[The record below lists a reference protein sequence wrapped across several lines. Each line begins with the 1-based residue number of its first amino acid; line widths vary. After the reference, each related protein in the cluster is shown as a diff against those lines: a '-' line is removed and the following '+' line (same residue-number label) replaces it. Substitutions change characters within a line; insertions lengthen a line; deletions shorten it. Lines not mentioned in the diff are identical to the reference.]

1 MALKASDIQKKLP
14 DGGKKNCKECG
25 FPTCFAFAMKLAS
38 GAVSVQKCPYLPA
51 EVKTEL
57 EEGLAPPIRL
67 VTIGTGENSFSMGE
81 EEVIYRHE
89 KTFYRPSGVAI
100 LITDKEDEGTISA
113 KINKLKTL
121 QFDRVGQKLKA
132 NLFALKYAGNSEKYL
147 GLVKRVAAEGFPVVL
162 ICEDLDILF
171 KARDLI
177 ADKNPL
183 LYPITKENLDA
194 ALPKLKAKPS
204 PVGVKTS
211 GIEEIIP
218 ITKRLKE
225 EGILDIVLDPSPKSL
240 KEMIRDYTLIRR
252 AALKKTFRPLGYP
265 ILSLPCLLAE
275 NKMEETLLASAGMIK
290 YAGIVVLSDFEKEML
305 YPLLVLRQNIF
316 TDPRVPLAVE
326 QKIYEIGSVSP
337 ESPVL
342 LTTNFALTYFAVASE
357 IENSKIP
364 AFLCVKDTEGL
375 CVLAAWSTGKFSGD
389 TAGPFLKK
397 IGIGDKVKNKR
408 VIIPGFAARIK
419 GELEEELQGW
429 EVIVGPREASDLPA
443 FLPQIIEKWKS
454 QSK

>member
-38 GAVSVQKCPYLPA
+38 GAVTVDKCPYLPG
-51 EVKTEL
+51 EIKTEL
-57 EEGLAPPIRL
+57 EEALAPPIRL
-67 VTIGTGENSFSMGE
+67 VTIGTGENALSIGE

-89 KTFYRPSGVAI
+89 KTFYRPTGIAI
-100 LITDKEDEGTISA
+100 LITDKEDEATVSA
-113 KINKLKTL
+113 KINKLKAL
-121 QFDRVGQKLKA
+121 QFDRVGQKLRA
-132 NLFALKYAGNSEKYL
+132 NLYALKYEGNAEKYL

-162 ICEDLDILF
+162 ICEDLETLF

-194 ALPKLKAKPS
+194 ALPKLKAKPA
-204 PVGVKTS
+204 PIGVKTN
-211 GIEEIIP
+211 GVEEIIP

-225 EGILDIVLDPSPKSL
+225 EGILDIVLDPTPKSL

-265 ILSLPCLLAE
+265 ILSLPCMLAE
-275 NKMEETLLASAGMIK
+275 NKMEETLLASAGVIK

-326 QKIYEIGSVSP
+326 QKIYEIGVVTD

-364 AFLCVKDTEGL
+364 AYLCVKDTEGL

-397 IGIGDKVKNKR
+397 IGVGDKVKNKR

-429 EVIVGPREASDLPA
+429 DVIVGPREASDLPA
-443 FLPQIIEKWKS
+443 FLPQMIEKWKS
-454 QSK
+454 QIK

>member
-38 GAVSVQKCPYLPA
+38 GAVSVQKCTYLPDEIKA
-51 EVKTEL
+51 EL
-57 EEGLAPPIRL
+57 EEALAPPIKL
-67 VTIGTGENSFSMGE
+67 VTIGTGKNAMSMGE

-89 KTFYRPSGVAI
+89 KTFYRPSGIAI
-100 LITDKEDEGTISA
+100 LISDKEDEGTISA
-113 KINKLKTL
+113 KIEKLKTF
-121 QFDRVGQKLKA
+121 QFDRVGQKLRA
-132 NLFALKYAGNSEKYL
+132 NLYALQYAGNADKYL
-147 GLVKRVAAEGFPVVL
+147 TLVKRVAAEEFPITL
-162 ICEDLDILF
+162 ICEDLDLLF

-183 LYPITKENLDA
+183 LYPITKDNLEV
-194 ALPKLKAKPS
+194 ALPKLKEKPA
-204 PVGVKTS
+204 PIGVRAN
-211 GIEEIIP
+211 GVEEIIP

-225 EGILDIVLDPSPKSL
+225 EGIQDIVLDPSPKSL
-240 KEMIRDYTLIRR
+240 NEMIKEYTLIRR
-252 AALKKTFRPLGYP
+252 GALKKAFRPLGYP
-265 ILSLPCLLAE
+265 ILSLPCMLAE
-275 NKMEETLLASAGMIK
+275 NKLEETLLASAGVIK

-326 QKIYEIGSVSP
+326 QKIYEIGTVSA

-364 AFLCVKDTEGL
+364 AYLCVKDTEGL

-443 FLPQIIEKWKS
+443 YLPQMIEKWKS
-454 QSK
+454 QSR

>member
-38 GAVSVQKCPYLPA
+38 GAVSVQKCPYLPP
-51 EVKTEL
+51 EIKTEL

-67 VTIGTGENSFSMGE
+67 VTIGTGENAFSIGE

-89 KTFYRPSGVAI
+89 KTFYRPSGIALFI
-100 LITDKEDEGTISA
+100 SDNEDEGTISA
-113 KINKLKTL
+113 KIEKLKKF
-121 QFDRVGQKLKA
+121 QFDRVGQKLRA
-132 NLFALKYAGNSEKYL
+132 NLFALQYGGNAEKYL
-147 GLVKRVAAEGFPVVL
+147 NLVKRVAAEGYPILL
-162 ICEDLDILF
+162 ICEDIDLLF

-177 ADKNPL
+177 ADQNPL
-183 LYPITKENLDA
+183 LYPITKDNLEA
-194 ALPKLKAKPS
+194 ALPKLKAKPA
-204 PVGVKTS
+204 PIGVKTS
-211 GIEEIIP
+211 SIEEIIP
-218 ITKRLKE
+218 ITQRLKE
-225 EGILDIVLDPSPKSL
+225 EGLQDIAIDPSPKTL
-240 KEMIRDYTLIRR
+240 KDMIRDYTLIRR

-265 ILSLPCLLAE
+265 ILSFPCGIAE
-275 NKMEETLLASAGMIK
+275 NKMEEAMLASAGVIK
-290 YAGIVVLSDFEKEML
+290 YAGIIVLSDFEKEIL

-326 QKIYEIGSVSP
+326 QKIYEIGAVSP

-357 IENSKIP
+357 IENSKVP
-364 AFLCVKDTEGL
+364 AYLCVKDTEGL

-419 GELEEELQGW
+419 GELEEELPGW

-443 FLPQIIEKWKS
+443 YLPQMIEKWKS

>member
-38 GAVSVQKCPYLPA
+38 GAVTVDKCSYLPG
-51 EVKTEL
+51 EIKTEL
-57 EEGLAPPIRL
+57 EEALAPPIRL
-67 VTIGTGENSFSMGE
+67 VTIGTGENALSIGE

-89 KTFYRPSGVAI
+89 KTFYRPSGIAI
-100 LITDKEDEGTISA
+100 LITDKEDEATVSA
-113 KINKLKTL
+113 KMNKLKTL

-132 NLFALKYAGNSEKYL
+132 NLFALKYEGNGEKYL
-147 GLVKRVAAEGFPVVL
+147 GLVKRVGAEGYPIVL
-162 ICEDLDILF
+162 ICDDLDTLF

-194 ALPKLKAKPS
+194 ALPKLKVKPA
-204 PVGVKTS
+204 PIGVKAN

-218 ITKRLKE
+218 ITQRLKE

-240 KEMIRDYTLIRR
+240 KEMVKDYTLIRR

-265 ILSLPCLLAE
+265 ILSLPCMLAG
-275 NKMEETLLASAGMIK
+275 NKMEETLLASAGVIK

-305 YPLLVLRQNIF
+305 YPLLVLRQNIY

-326 QKIYEIGSVSP
+326 QKIYEIGAVSE

-357 IENSKIP
+357 IENSKVP
-364 AFLCVKDTEGL
+364 AYLCVKDTEGL

-397 IGIGDKVKNKR
+397 VGIGDKVKNKR

-443 FLPQIIEKWKS
+443 YLPQMIEKWKS

>member
-25 FPTCFAFAMKLAS
+25 FPTCFAFAMKLAT
-38 GAVSVQKCPYLPA
+38 GAVSVQKCSYLPD
-51 EVKTEL
+51 EIKTEL
-57 EEGLAPPIRL
+57 EEALAPPIKL
-67 VTIGTGENSFSMGE
+67 VTIGTGENALRIGE

-89 KTFYRPSGVAI
+89 KTFYRPPGIAI
-100 LITDKEDEGTISA
+100 LISDQEEEASITA
-113 KINKLKTL
+113 KIDKLKAF

-132 NLFALKYAGNSEKYL
+132 DLFALKYGGNTDKYL
-147 GLVKRVAAEGFPVVL
+147 GLVKKVAGEGFPIVL
-162 ICEDLDILF
+162 MCEDLDTLF

-183 LYPITKENLDA
+183 LYPITKENFEA
-194 ALPKLKAKPS
+194 ALPKLKAKPA
-204 PVGVKTS
+204 PIGVKTA
-211 GIEEIIP
+211 GIEEAIP

-225 EGILDIVLDPSPKSL
+225 EGILDVVLDPSPKSL

-265 ILSLPCLLAE
+265 ILSFPCLLAGD
-275 NKMEETLLASAGMIK
+275 KMEETLLASAAVAK
-290 YAGIVVLSDFEKEML
+290 YAGIIVLSDFEKEML

-326 QKIYEIGSVSP
+326 QKIYEIGAVSP

-364 AFLCVKDTEGL
+364 AYLCVKDTEGL

-397 IGIGDKVKNKR
+397 TGVGEKVKSKR

-429 EVIVGPREASDLPA
+429 EVVVGPREASDLPA
-443 FLPQIIEKWKS
+443 FLPQMIEKWKS
-454 QSK
+454 QNK

>member
-1 MALKASDIQKKLP
+1 MAIKASDIQKKLP
-14 DGGKKNCKECG
+14 EGGKKNCKECG

-38 GAVSVQKCPYLPA
+38 GAVTVDKCPYLPG
-51 EVKTEL
+51 EIKTEL
-57 EEGLAPPIRL
+57 AEALAPPIKL
-67 VTIGTGENSFSMGE
+67 VTIGVGEKALSIGE

-89 KTFYRPSGVAI
+89 KTFYRPTGIAI
-100 LITDKEDEGTISA
+100 LITDKEEEGAISN
-113 KINKLKTL
+113 KINKLKSL
-121 QFDRVGQKLKA
+121 QFDRVGQKLQA
-132 NLFALKYAGNSEKYL
+132 NLFALKFEGNMEKYL
-147 GLVKRVAAEGFPVVL
+147 NLVERTAAEGFPILL
-162 ICEDLDILF
+162 ICEDVETLF

-183 LYPITKENLDA
+183 LYPITKDNLDVV
-194 ALPKLKAKPS
+194 LPKLKTKPAAI
-204 PVGVKTS
+204 GIRGN

-225 EGILDIVLDPSPKSL
+225 EGIQNIVLDSSPKSL
-240 KEMIRDYTLIRR
+240 REMVKDYTLIRR

-265 ILSLPCLLAE
+265 ILSLPYLFAE
-275 NKMEETLLASAGMIK
+275 NKVEEILLASAGVIK
-290 YAGIVVLSDFEKEML
+290 YASIVVLSDFEKETI
-305 YPLLVLRQNIF
+305 YPLLVLRQNVY

-326 QKIYEIGSVSP
+326 QKVYEIGAVSR
-337 ESPVL
+337 ESPIL

-357 IENSKIP
+357 IENSKVP

-375 CVLAAWSTGKFSGD
+375 CVLAAWATGKFSGD
-389 TAGPFLKK
+389 TAGQFIKK
-397 IGIGDKVKNKR
+397 TGVGDKVKNKR
-408 VIIPGFAARIK
+408 VIIPGLAARIK
-419 GELEEELQGW
+419 GELEEELPGW

>member
-38 GAVSVQKCPYLPA
+38 GAVTVDKCPYLPG
-51 EVKTEL
+51 EIKTEL
-57 EEGLAPPIRL
+57 EEALAPPIRL
-67 VTIGTGENSFSMGE
+67 VTIGVGENALSIGE

-89 KTFYRPSGVAI
+89 KTFYRPSGIAI
-100 LITDKEDEGTISA
+100 LITEKEDEGTIST

-132 NLFALKYAGNSEKYL
+132 NLFALKYAGNAEKYL
-147 GLVKRVAAEGFPVVL
+147 GLVKRAGAEGFPIIL
-162 ICEDLDILF
+162 ICEDLDLLF

-183 LYPITKENLDA
+183 LYPITKENLEA
-194 ALPKLKAKPS
+194 ALPKIKAKPT
-204 PVGVKTS
+204 PIGVKTS
-211 GIEEIIP
+211 GIEEIVP
-218 ITKRLKE
+218 ITQRLKE

-240 KEMIRDYTLIRR
+240 KEMVRDYTLIRR

-265 ILSLPCLLAE
+265 ILSLPCMLAE
-275 NKMEETLLASAGMIK
+275 NKMEETLLASAGVIK

-326 QKIYEIGSVSP
+326 QKIYEIGTVSP

-364 AFLCVKDTEGL
+364 AYLCVKDTEGL

-397 IGIGDKVKNKR
+397 IGVGDKVKNKR

-419 GELEEELQGW
+419 GELEEELEGW

-443 FLPQIIEKWKS
+443 FLPQIVEKWKS

>member
-14 DGGKKNCKECG
+14 EGGKKNCKECG

-38 GAVSVQKCPYLPA
+38 GAVTVDKCPYLPA
-51 EVKTEL
+51 EIKTEL
-57 EEGLAPPIRL
+57 EEALAPPIRL
-67 VTIGTGENSFSMGE
+67 VTIGTGENALSIGE

-89 KTFYRPSGVAI
+89 KTFYRPSGIGI
-100 LITDKEDEGTISA
+100 LLTDQEDEATTSG
-113 KINKLKTL
+113 KIQKLKTL

-132 NLFALKYAGNSEKYL
+132 NLFALKYTGNAEKYL
-147 GLVKRVAAEGFPVVL
+147 ALVKRVAAEGYPVVL
-162 ICEDLDILF
+162 ICEDLELLF

-194 ALPKLKAKPS
+194 ALPKIKAKPT
-204 PVGVKTS
+204 PIGVKAT
-211 GIEEIIP
+211 GIEAIIP
-218 ITKRLKE
+218 ITQRLKE

-240 KEMIRDYTLIRR
+240 KDMIRDYTLIRR

-265 ILSLPCLLAE
+265 ILSLPCMLAE
-275 NKMEETLLASAGMIK
+275 NKMEETLLASAGVIK

-326 QKIYEIGSVSP
+326 QKIYEIGAVTP
-337 ESPVL
+337 DSPVL

-357 IENSKIP
+357 IENSKVP
-364 AFLCVKDTEGL
+364 AYLCVKDTEGL

-397 IGIGDKVKNKR
+397 IGIGDKVTNKR
-408 VIIPGFAARIK
+408 VIIPGLAARIK

-443 FLPQIIEKWKS
+443 YLPQMIEKWKS
-454 QSK
+454 QSR

>member
-14 DGGKKNCKECG
+14 EGGKKNCKECG

-38 GAVSVQKCPYLPA
+38 GAVSVQKCSYLSA

-57 EEGLAPPIRL
+57 EEALAPPIKL
-67 VTIGTGENSFSMGE
+67 VTVGTGENAISMGE

-89 KTFYRPSGVAI
+89 KTFYRPSGIAI
-100 LITDKEDEGTISA
+100 LITDKEEEATISA

-132 NLFALKYAGNSEKYL
+132 NLFALKYAGNAEKYL
-147 GLVKRVAAEGFPVVL
+147 GLVKRVATEGFPIVL
-162 ICEDLDILF
+162 ICEDLDTLF

-194 ALPKLKAKPS
+194 ALPKIKAKPT
-204 PVGVKTS
+204 PIGIKTV

-225 EGILDIVLDPSPKSL
+225 EGIQDIVLDPSPKSL

-265 ILSLPCLLAE
+265 ILSLPCLLTE
-275 NKMEETLLASAGMIK
+275 DKMEETMLASVGMVK
-290 YAGIVVLSDFEKEML
+290 YAGIVVLSDFEKESL

-326 QKIYEIGSVSP
+326 QKIYEIGAVSP

-364 AFLCVKDTEGL
+364 AYLCVKDTEGL

-397 IGIGDKVKNKR
+397 IGVGDKIKNKR

-443 FLPQIIEKWKS
+443 FLPQMIEKWKS

>member
-38 GAVSVQKCPYLPA
+38 GAVSVDKCHYLPD
-51 EVKTEL
+51 EIKTEL
-57 EEGLAPPIRL
+57 EEALAPPIKL
-67 VTIGTGENSFSMGE
+67 VTIGVGENALSIGE

-89 KTFYRPSGVAI
+89 KTFYRAPGIAI
-100 LITDKEDEGTISA
+100 LISDQDDEGTISA
-113 KINKLKTL
+113 KINKLKTF
-121 QFDRVGQKLKA
+121 QFDRVGQKLRA
-132 NLFALKYAGNSEKYL
+132 NLYALKYAGNAEKYL
-147 GLVKRVAAEGFPVVL
+147 GIVKKVGQEGFPILL
-162 ICEDLDILF
+162 ISEDLDILF

-183 LYPITKENLDA
+183 LYPITKEKLDT
-194 ALPKLKAKPS
+194 ALPKIKEKPTPIGIKAK
-204 PVGVKTS
+204 
-211 GIEEIIP
+211 GIDEIIP
-218 ITKRLKE
+218 LTKRLKE
-225 EGILDIVLDPSPKSL
+225 EGILDVVLDPSPQSL
-240 KEMIRDYTLIRR
+240 QEMVRDYTLIRR

-265 ILSLPCLLAE
+265 ILSLPCMLTRD
-275 NKMEETLLASAGMIK
+275 KMEEVLFASAGVVK
-290 YAGIVVLSDFEKEML
+290 YAGIIVLSDFDKTIL

-326 QKIYEIGSVSP
+326 QKIYEIGTVTD

-364 AFLCVKDTEGL
+364 AYLCVKDTEGL

-389 TAGPFLKK
+389 TAGPFMKK
-397 IGIGDKVKNKR
+397 IGVGDKVKNKR

-443 FLPQIIEKWKS
+443 FLPQVVEKWKS
-454 QSK
+454 QGK

>member
-14 DGGKKNCKECG
+14 DAGKKNCKECG
-25 FPTCFAFAMKLAS
+25 FPTCFAFAMKLTS
-38 GAVSVQKCPYLPA
+38 GAVSVQKCPYLPEA
-51 EVKTEL
+51 VRAEL
-57 EEGLAPPIRL
+57 EEGLAPPIKL
-67 VTIGTGENSFSMGE
+67 VAIGTGEKAFSIGE

-89 KTFYRPSGVAI
+89 KTFYRAPGIAI
-100 LITDKEDEGTISA
+100 LITDQEDEGTVSS

-132 NLFALKYAGNSEKYL
+132 NLFALKYAGNTDKYFA
-147 GLVKRVAAEGFPVVL
+147 LVKRVAEEGFPLVL
-162 ICEDLDILF
+162 ICEDPDTLF
-171 KARDLI
+171 KARDLV

-183 LYPITKENLDA
+183 LYPITKDNLNA
-194 ALPKLKAKPS
+194 ALPRLKAKPT
-204 PVGVKTS
+204 PIGVKAN

-225 EGILDIVLDPSPKSL
+225 EGVLDIVLDPSPKSL
-240 KEMIRDYTLIRR
+240 KEMVRDYTIIRR

-265 ILSLPCLLAE
+265 ILSLPFTLTGNA
-275 NKMEETLLASAGMIK
+275 MEEVVLASAAVVK
-290 YAGIVVLSDFEKEML
+290 YAGIIVLSDFQKEML

-326 QKIYEIGSVSP
+326 QKIYEIGAVTS

-357 IENSKIP
+357 VENSKIP
-364 AFLCVKDTEGL
+364 AYLCIKDTEGL

-389 TAGPFLKK
+389 TAGPFIKK
-397 IGIGDKVKNKR
+397 IGIGDKIKNKR
-408 VIIPGFAARIK
+408 VIIPGLAARIK

-429 EVIVGPREASDLPA
+429 EVIVGPREASDLPT

>member
-14 DGGKKNCKECG
+14 EGGKKNCKECG

-67 VTIGTGENSFSMGE
+67 VTIGTGETAFSMGE

-89 KTFYRPSGVAI
+89 KTFYRPSGIAI
-100 LITDKEDEGTISA
+100 LISDKEDEGTISA
-113 KINKLKTL
+113 KINKLKAL
-121 QFDRVGQKLKA
+121 QFDRVGQKLRA
-132 NLFALKYAGNSEKYL
+132 NLFALKYAGNGDKYL
-147 GLVKRVAAEGFPVVL
+147 GLVKRVGTEGFPIVL
-162 ICEDLDILF
+162 ICEDLDLLF

-194 ALPKLKAKPS
+194 ALPKLKAKPA
-204 PVGVKTS
+204 PIGVKAS
-211 GIEEIIP
+211 SIEEIIP
-218 ITKRLKE
+218 MTQRLKE
-225 EGILDIVLDPSPKSL
+225 EGILDIALDPSPKSL
-240 KEMIRDYTLIRR
+240 KDMVRDYMLIRR

-265 ILSLPCLLAE
+265 ILSLPYQLAE
-275 NKMEETLLASAGMIK
+275 NKMEETLLASAGVIK
-290 YAGIVVLSDFEKEML
+290 YAGIIVLSDFEKEML

-364 AFLCVKDTEGL
+364 AYLCVKDTEGL

-397 IGIGDKVKNKR
+397 IGIADKVKNKR

>member
-14 DGGKKNCKECG
+14 EGGKKNCKECG

-38 GAVSVQKCPYLPA
+38 GAVTVEKCPYLPA
-51 EVKTEL
+51 EIKTEL
-57 EEGLAPPIRL
+57 EEALAPPIRL
-67 VTIGTGENSFSMGE
+67 VTIGTGENALSIGE

-89 KTFYRPSGVAI
+89 KTFYRPSGIAL
-100 LITDKEDEGTISA
+100 LITDQEDEKTIA
-113 KINKLKTL
+113 EKINKLKNF

-132 NLFALKYAGNSEKYL
+132 NLYALKYAGNAEKYL
-147 GLVKRVAAEGFPVVL
+147 GLVQRIATEGYPIVL

-177 ADKNPL
+177 VDKNPL

-194 ALPKLKAKPS
+194 AIPKIKAKPT
-204 PVGVKTS
+204 PIGVRAS
-211 GIEEIIP
+211 GIEAIIP
-218 ITKRLKE
+218 ITQRLKE
-225 EGILDIVLDPSPKSL
+225 EGLLDIVLDPSPKSL
-240 KEMIRDYTLIRR
+240 KEMVRDYTLIRR

-265 ILSLPCLLAE
+265 ILSMPYLLAE
-275 NKMEETLLASAGMIK
+275 NKMEEILLASAGVIK

-326 QKIYEIGSVSP
+326 QKIYEIGAVTP

-357 IENSKIP
+357 IENSKVP
-364 AFLCVKDTEGL
+364 AYLCVKDTEGL

-397 IGIGDKVKNKR
+397 IGVGDKVKNKR
-408 VIIPGFAARIK
+408 VIIPGLAARIK

-443 FLPQIIEKWKS
+443 YLPQMIEKWKS
-454 QSK
+454 QNK

>member
-51 EVKTEL
+51 EVKAEL

-67 VTIGTGENSFSMGE
+67 VTIGTGENAFSMGE

-89 KTFYRPSGVAI
+89 KTFYRPSGIAI
-100 LITDKEDEGTISA
+100 LISDKEDDGTISA
-113 KINKLKTL
+113 KIDKLKKF
-121 QFDRVGQKLKA
+121 QFDRVGQKLRA
-132 NLFALKYAGNSEKYL
+132 NLFALKFGGNADKYL
-147 GLVKRVAAEGFPVVL
+147 NLVKRVAAEGYPIVL
-162 ICEDLDILF
+162 VCEDLELLF

-194 ALPKLKAKPS
+194 ALPKLKAKPA
-204 PVGVKTS
+204 PIGVKAST
-211 GIEEIIP
+211 IEEIVP
-218 ITKRLKE
+218 ITQRLKE
-225 EGILDIVLDPSPKSL
+225 EGIQDIALDPSPKSL
-240 KEMIRDYTLIRR
+240 MEMVRDYTIIRR

-265 ILSLPCLLAE
+265 ILSFPCMLTD
-275 NKMEETLLASAGMIK
+275 NKMEEALLASAGVIK
-290 YAGIVVLSDFEKEML
+290 YAGIVVLSDFEKESL

-326 QKIYEIGSVSP
+326 QKIYEIGAVSP

-357 IENSKIP
+357 IENSKVP
-364 AFLCVKDTEGL
+364 AYLCVKDTEGL

-419 GELEEELQGW
+419 GELEEELPGW

-443 FLPQIIEKWKS
+443 YLPQMIEKWKS

>member
-38 GAVSVQKCPYLPA
+38 GAVSVHKCAYLPE

-57 EEGLAPPIRL
+57 EEALAPPVRL
-67 VTIGTGENSFSMGE
+67 VTIGVGENALSIGE

-89 KTFYRPSGVAI
+89 KTFYRPPGIAI
-100 LITDKEDEGTISA
+100 LISDKEDDGTIA
-113 KINKLKTL
+113 GKLKKLKEL
-121 QFDRVGQKLKA
+121 QFDRVGQRLKA
-132 NLFALKYAGNSEKYL
+132 NVYALKYAGNSEKYL
-147 GLVKRVAAEGFPVVL
+147 GLVKKAADEGFPVIL
-162 ICEDLDILF
+162 ICEDMNLLF

-183 LYPITKENLDA
+183 LYPITKDNFEA
-194 ALPKLKAKPS
+194 ALPKIKAKPT
-204 PVGVKTS
+204 PIGVKGN

-218 ITKRLKE
+218 ITKRFKE
-225 EGILDIVLDPSPKSL
+225 EGILDIVIDSSPKSL
-240 KEMIRDYTLIRR
+240 KEMVRDHTLMRR

-265 ILSLPCLLAE
+265 IISFPCLMAG
-275 NKMEETLLASAGMIK
+275 NKMEEILLASAAVPK
-290 YAGIVVLSDFEKEML
+290 YAGIIVLSDFDKTTL
-305 YPLLVLRQNIF
+305 YPLLVLRQNIY

-326 QKIYEIGSVSP
+326 QKVYEIGTVAP

-357 IENSKIP
+357 VENSKIP
-364 AFLCVKDTEGL
+364 AYLCVKDTEGL
-375 CVLAAWSTGKFSGD
+375 CVLAAWSTGKFVGD
-389 TAGPFLKK
+389 TIGPFVKK
-397 IGIGDKVKNKR
+397 TDLADKIKNKR
-408 VIIPGFAARIK
+408 IIIPGFAARIK
-419 GELEEELQGW
+419 GELEDELPGW
-429 EVIVGPREASDLPA
+429 EVIVGPREASDLTT

>member
-14 DGGKKNCKECG
+14 EGGKKNCKECG

-38 GAVSVQKCPYLPA
+38 GAASVQKCTYLPD
-51 EVKTEL
+51 EVKAEL
-57 EEGLAPPIRL
+57 EEALAPPIRL
-67 VTIGTGENSFSMGE
+67 VTIGKGANSFSMGE

-89 KTFYRPSGVAI
+89 KTFYRPTGIAI
-100 LITDKEDEGTISA
+100 LISEKESDEVISA
-113 KINKLKTL
+113 KINKLKSM
-121 QFDRVGQKLKA
+121 QFDRVGQKLQA
-132 NLFALKYAGNSEKYL
+132 NLFALKYDGNRDTYL
-147 GLVKRVAAEGFPVVL
+147 NLVKRVAGEGYPIIL
-162 ICEDLDILF
+162 MCEDLDTLF
-171 KARDLI
+171 MARDLI
-177 ADKNPL
+177 ADQNPL
-183 LYPITKENLDA
+183 LYPITKENLEA
-194 ALPKLKAKPS
+194 ALPKIKTKPT
-204 PVGVKTS
+204 PIGVRTK
-211 GIEEIIP
+211 GIEEVVP

-225 EGILDIVLDPSPKSL
+225 EGIQDVVLDPSPKSL
-240 KEMIRDYTLIRR
+240 KEMVRDYTLIRR

-265 ILSLPCLLAE
+265 ILSFPCLLAD
-275 NKMEETLLASAGMIK
+275 NKMEEALLASAGVIK
-290 YAGIVVLSDFEKEML
+290 YAGVVVLSDFEKEML

-326 QKIYEIGSVSP
+326 QKIYEIGTVSP

-357 IENSKIP
+357 IENSKVP
-364 AFLCVKDTEGL
+364 AYLCVKDTEGL

-397 IGIGDKVKNKR
+397 IGIAEKVKNKR

-419 GELEEELQGW
+419 GELEEELPGW

-443 FLPQIIEKWKS
+443 YLPQMIEKWKS
-454 QSK
+454 QNK

>member
-38 GAVSVQKCPYLPA
+38 GAVTVDKCPYLPG
-51 EVKTEL
+51 EIKTEL
-57 EEGLAPPIRL
+57 EEALAPPIRL
-67 VTIGTGENSFSMGE
+67 VTIGTGENALSIGE

-89 KTFYRPSGVAI
+89 KTFYRPSGIAI
-100 LITDKEDEGTISA
+100 LITDKEDEATVSA
-113 KINKLKTL
+113 KINKLKAL
-121 QFDRVGQKLKA
+121 QFDRVGQKLRA
-132 NLFALKYAGNSEKYL
+132 NLYTLKYEGNAEKYL

-162 ICEDLDILF
+162 ICEDLETLF

-194 ALPKLKAKPS
+194 ALPKLKAKPA
-204 PVGVKTS
+204 PIGVKTN
-211 GIEEIIP
+211 GVEEIIP

-265 ILSLPCLLAE
+265 ILSLPCMLAE
-275 NKMEETLLASAGMIK
+275 NKMEETLLASAGVIK

-326 QKIYEIGSVSP
+326 QKIYEIGAVTD

-364 AFLCVKDTEGL
+364 AYLCVKDTEGL

-397 IGIGDKVKNKR
+397 IGVGDKVKNKR

-429 EVIVGPREASDLPA
+429 DVIVGPREASDLPA
-443 FLPQIIEKWKS
+443 FLPQMIEKWKS
-454 QSK
+454 QIK

>member
-38 GAVSVQKCPYLPA
+38 GAVTVEKCPYLPV
-51 EVKTEL
+51 EIKTEL
-57 EEGLAPPIRL
+57 EEALAPPIRL
-67 VTIGTGENSFSMGE
+67 VTIGTGENALSIGE

-89 KTFYRPSGVAI
+89 KTFYRPSGIAL
-100 LITDKEDEGTISA
+100 LITDQEDEKTIA
-113 KINKLKTL
+113 EKINKLKNF

-132 NLFALKYAGNSEKYL
+132 NLFALKYAGNAEKYL
-147 GLVKRVAAEGFPVVL
+147 SLVQRIAKEGYPIIL

-183 LYPITKENLDA
+183 LYPITQENLDA
-194 ALPKLKAKPS
+194 ALPKIKAKPT
-204 PVGVKTS
+204 PIGVRAN
-211 GIEEIIP
+211 GIEAIIP
-218 ITKRLKE
+218 ITQRLKE
-225 EGILDIVLDPSPKSL
+225 EGLLDIVLDPSPKSL
-240 KEMIRDYTLIRR
+240 KEMVRDYTLIRR

-265 ILSLPCLLAE
+265 ILSMPYLLAE
-275 NKMEETLLASAGMIK
+275 NKMEEILLASAGVIK

-326 QKIYEIGSVSP
+326 QKIYEIGAVTP
-337 ESPVL
+337 DSPVL

-357 IENSKIP
+357 IENSKVP
-364 AFLCVKDTEGL
+364 AYLCVKDTEGL

-389 TAGPFLKK
+389 TAGLFLKK
-397 IGIGDKVKNKR
+397 VGIGDKVKNKR
-408 VIIPGFAARIK
+408 VIIPGLAARIK

-443 FLPQIIEKWKS
+443 YLPQMIEKWKS
-454 QSK
+454 QNR

>member
-14 DGGKKNCKECG
+14 ESGKKNCKECG

-38 GAVSVQKCPYLPA
+38 GAVSLLKCPYLPA
-51 EVKTEL
+51 EVRAEL

-67 VTIGTGENSFSMGE
+67 VTVGSGTNAISMGE

-89 KTFYRPSGVAI
+89 KTFYRPSGIAI
-100 LITDKEDEGTISA
+100 LITDKDEEAVISS
-113 KINKLKTL
+113 KINKLKTF

-132 NLFALKYAGNSEKYL
+132 DLFALKFSGNPEKYL
-147 GLVKRVAAEGFPVVL
+147 GLVKRVAAEGFPTVL
-162 ICEDLDILF
+162 ICEDLDTLF

-194 ALPKLKAKPS
+194 ALPKIKARPTPIGLK
-204 PVGVKTS
+204 TT

-225 EGILDIVLDPSPKSL
+225 EGIQDIVLDPSPRSL
-240 KEMIRDYTLIRR
+240 KEMIRDYSLIRR

-265 ILSLPCLLAE
+265 ILSLPCMLTGD
-275 NKMEETLLASAGMIK
+275 KMEETLLASAGMIK
-290 YAGIVVLSDFEKEML
+290 YAGIVVLSDFEKERL

-326 QKIYEIGSVSP
+326 QKIYEIGPVTA

-364 AFLCVKDTEGL
+364 AYLCVKDTEGL

-389 TAGPFLKK
+389 TAGPFMKK
-397 IGIGDKVKNKR
+397 IGIGDKIKYKR
-408 VIIPGFAARIK
+408 VVIPGFAARIK

-429 EVIVGPREASDLPA
+429 EVVVGPREASDLPA
-443 FLPQIIEKWKS
+443 YLPQMIEKWKS
-454 QSK
+454 QSR

>member
-1 MALKASDIQKKLP
+1 
-14 DGGKKNCKECG
+14 
-25 FPTCFAFAMKLAS
+25 
-38 GAVSVQKCPYLPA
+38 
-51 EVKTEL
+51 
-57 EEGLAPPIRL
+57 
-67 VTIGTGENSFSMGE
+67 
-81 EEVIYRHE
+81 
-89 KTFYRPSGVAI
+89 
-100 LITDKEDEGTISA
+100 
-113 KINKLKTL
+113 
-121 QFDRVGQKLKA
+121 
-132 NLFALKYAGNSEKYL
+132 
-147 GLVKRVAAEGFPVVL
+147 LVKRVAAEGSPIVL
-162 ICEDLDILF
+162 ICEDLDTLF

-194 ALPKLKAKPS
+194 ALPKLKAKPA
-204 PVGVKTS
+204 PIGVKTS
-211 GIEEIIP
+211 GVEEIVP

-225 EGILDIVLDPSPKSL
+225 EGILDIVLDPSPASL

-265 ILSLPCLLAE
+265 ILSLPCMLAE
-275 NKMEETLLASAGMIK
+275 NKMEETLLASAGVIK

-326 QKIYEIGSVSP
+326 QKIYEIGTVSP

-364 AFLCVKDTEGL
+364 AYLCVKDTEGL

-397 IGIGDKVKNKR
+397 TGIGDKVKSKR
-408 VIIPGFAARIK
+408 IIIPGFAARIK

-443 FLPQIIEKWKS
+443 FLPQMIEKWKS

>member
-38 GAVSVQKCPYLPA
+38 GAVTVDKCPYLPG
-51 EVKTEL
+51 EIKTEL
-57 EEGLAPPIRL
+57 EEALAPPIRL
-67 VTIGTGENSFSMGE
+67 VTIGTGENALSIGE

-89 KTFYRPSGVAI
+89 KTFYRPTGIAI
-100 LITDKEDEGTISA
+100 LITDKEDEATVSA
-113 KINKLKTL
+113 KINKLKAL
-121 QFDRVGQKLKA
+121 QFDRVGQKLRA
-132 NLFALKYAGNSEKYL
+132 NLYTLKYEGNAEKYL

-162 ICEDLDILF
+162 ICEDLETLF

-194 ALPKLKAKPS
+194 ALPKLKAKPA
-204 PVGVKTS
+204 PIGVKTN
-211 GIEEIIP
+211 GVEEIIP

-265 ILSLPCLLAE
+265 ILSLPCMLAE
-275 NKMEETLLASAGMIK
+275 NKMEETLLASAGVIK

-326 QKIYEIGSVSP
+326 QKIYEIGAVTD

-364 AFLCVKDTEGL
+364 AYLCVKDTEGL

-397 IGIGDKVKNKR
+397 IGVGDKVKNKR

-429 EVIVGPREASDLPA
+429 DVIVGPREASDLPA
-443 FLPQIIEKWKS
+443 FLPQMIEKWKS
-454 QSK
+454 QIK

>member
-38 GAVSVQKCPYLPA
+38 GAVTVDKCPYLPG
-51 EVKTEL
+51 EIKTEL
-57 EEGLAPPIRL
+57 EEALAPPIRL
-67 VTIGTGENSFSMGE
+67 VTIGTGENALSIGE

-89 KTFYRPSGVAI
+89 KTFYRPSGIAI
-100 LITDKEDEGTISA
+100 LITDKEDEATVSA
-113 KINKLKTL
+113 KINKLKAL
-121 QFDRVGQKLKA
+121 QFDRVGQKLRA
-132 NLFALKYAGNSEKYL
+132 NLYALKYEGNAEKYL

-162 ICEDLDILF
+162 ICEDLDTLF

-194 ALPKLKAKPS
+194 ALPKLKAKPA
-204 PVGVKTS
+204 PIGVKTN
-211 GIEEIIP
+211 GVEEIIP

-225 EGILDIVLDPSPKSL
+225 EGILDIVLDPFPKSL

-265 ILSLPCLLAE
+265 ILSLPYMLAE
-275 NKMEETLLASAGMIK
+275 NKMEETLLASAGVIK
-290 YAGIVVLSDFEKEML
+290 YAGIVILSDFEKEML

-326 QKIYEIGSVSP
+326 QKIYEIGAVTD

-364 AFLCVKDTEGL
+364 AYLCVKDTEGL

-397 IGIGDKVKNKR
+397 IGVGDKVKNKR

-429 EVIVGPREASDLPA
+429 DVIVGPREASDLPA
-443 FLPQIIEKWKS
+443 FLPQMIEKWKS
-454 QSK
+454 QIK

>member
-57 EEGLAPPIRL
+57 EEGLAPPIKL
-67 VTIGTGENSFSMGE
+67 VTIGAGENAFSMGE

-100 LITDKEDEGTISA
+100 LITDKEEEGVISA
-113 KINKLKTL
+113 KINKIKTL
-121 QFDRVGQKLKA
+121 QFDRVGQKLRA
-132 NLFALKYAGNSEKYL
+132 NLFALKYAGNSDKYL
-147 GLVKRVAAEGFPVVL
+147 GLVKRVAAEGFPIVL
-162 ICEDLDILF
+162 ICENLDILF
-171 KARDLI
+171 QARDLI

-194 ALPKLKAKPS
+194 AIPKLKAKPS
-204 PVGVKTS
+204 PIGVKTN
-211 GIEEIIP
+211 GVEEIIP
-218 ITKRLKE
+218 ITQRLKA
-225 EGILDIVLDPSPKSL
+225 EGIQDIALDPSPKSL
-240 KEMIRDYTLIRR
+240 KEMIRDYTIIRR

-265 ILSLPCLLAE
+265 ILSLPCQLTE
-275 NKMEETLLASAGMIK
+275 DKMEETLLASAGVIK
-290 YAGIVVLSDFEKEML
+290 YAGIVVLSDFEKEKL

-326 QKIYEIGSVSP
+326 QKIYEIGAVSP

-364 AFLCVKDTEGL
+364 AYLCVKDTEGL

-397 IGIGDKVKNKR
+397 IGVGDKVKSKR

-429 EVIVGPREASDLPA
+429 EVVVGPREASDLPA
-443 FLPQIIEKWKS
+443 FLPQMIEKWKS
-454 QSK
+454 QTK

>member
-14 DGGKKNCKECG
+14 EGGKKNCKECG

-38 GAVSVQKCPYLPA
+38 GAVSVQKCSYLPD
-51 EVKTEL
+51 EVKAEL
-57 EEGLAPPIRL
+57 EEALAPPIKL
-67 VTIGTGENSFSMGE
+67 VTLGKGANSFSTGE

-89 KTFYRPSGVAI
+89 KTFYRPTGLAI
-100 LITDKEDEGTISA
+100 LISDKEEEGVISA
-113 KINKLKTL
+113 KIHKLKTL
-121 QFDRVGQKLKA
+121 QFDRVGQKLQA
-132 NLFALKYAGNSEKYL
+132 NLYALKYGGDGKKYL
-147 GLVKRVAAEGFPVVL
+147 DLVKRVAAEGFPIVL

-171 KARDLI
+171 QARDLL
-177 ADKNPL
+177 ADQNPL

-194 ALPKLKAKPS
+194 ALPKLKAKPT
-204 PVGVKTS
+204 PIGVKAN

-225 EGILDIVLDPSPKSL
+225 EGIQDIVIDPSPKSL
-240 KEMIRDYTLIRR
+240 QEMVRDYTLIRR

-265 ILSLPCLLAE
+265 ILSLPYSLAE
-275 NKMEETLLASAGMIK
+275 NRMEETLLASAGMIK
-290 YAGIVVLSDFEKEML
+290 YAGILVLSDFEKEML

-326 QKIYEIGSVSP
+326 QKIYEIGAVSE

-357 IENSKIP
+357 IENSKVP
-364 AFLCVKDTEGL
+364 SYLCVKDTEGL

-419 GELEEELQGW
+419 GELEEELPGW

-443 FLPQIIEKWKS
+443 YLPQMIEKWKS
-454 QSK
+454 QNK

>member
-38 GAVSVQKCPYLPA
+38 GAVSVQKCSYLPA

-57 EEGLAPPIRL
+57 EEALAPPIRL
-67 VTIGTGENSFSMGE
+67 VTIGAGDNAFSMGE

-89 KTFYRPSGVAI
+89 KTFYRPSGIAI
-100 LITDKEDEGTISA
+100 LITDKEEEGIISA
-113 KINKLKTL
+113 KINKLKAL
-121 QFDRVGQKLKA
+121 QFDRVGQKLRA

-162 ICEDLDILF
+162 ICEDMDILF

-204 PVGVKTS
+204 PIGVKTI

-225 EGILDIVLDPSPKSL
+225 EGIQDIVLDPSPKSL

-265 ILSLPCLLAE
+265 ILSFPYQLTE
-275 NKMEETLLASAGMIK
+275 NKMEETLLASAGVIK

-357 IENSKIP
+357 IENSKVP
-364 AFLCVKDTEGL
+364 AYLCVKDTEGL

-397 IGIGDKVKNKR
+397 IGVGDKVENKR

-443 FLPQIIEKWKS
+443 FLPQMIEKWKS